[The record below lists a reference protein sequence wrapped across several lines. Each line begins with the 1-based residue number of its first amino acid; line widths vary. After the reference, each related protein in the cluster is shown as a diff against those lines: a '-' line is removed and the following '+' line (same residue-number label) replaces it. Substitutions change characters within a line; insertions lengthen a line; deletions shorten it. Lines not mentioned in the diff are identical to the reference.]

1 MFKIV
6 GQWWN
11 NKNIKLVEIDGIVYA
26 LNNWNGETY
35 NNCWICL
42 GENLMDASQE
52 EYTIKPSSK
61 LDNFLPNSESAFIF
75 SSLFAP
81 AYSRASATMDGS
93 IESVKIL
100 SALIPLE
107 PE

>member
-1 MFKIV
+1 LFK
-6 GQWWN
+6 
-11 NKNIKLVEIDGIVYA
+11 KLAA
-26 LNNWNGETY
+26 LTPV
-35 NNCWICL
+35 L
-42 GENLMDASQE
+42 PTSKPLKPAFKVQFLSD
-52 EYTIKPSSK
+52 EYTIKPSFK

-81 AYSRASATMDGS
+81 AYSRVSTTIDGS